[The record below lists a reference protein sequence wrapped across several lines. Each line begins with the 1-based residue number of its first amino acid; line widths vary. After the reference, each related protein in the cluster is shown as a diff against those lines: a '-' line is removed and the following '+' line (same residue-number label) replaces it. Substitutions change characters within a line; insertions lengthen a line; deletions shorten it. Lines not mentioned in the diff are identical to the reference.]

1 MAVINKMINN
11 VIRQEDI
18 PQAYWHDY
26 GGGGVHQAYSDSDD
40 DDDAL
45 MFSRGSRGP
54 SSVRPA
60 FSGPAAPVE
69 AFSGPDAP
77 VEAFSEL
84 AASAFSSGGAVVAMV
99 ADSLLTAVR
108 TVISGPAAPVEDFSE
123 PVASGSDFTLQE
135 IVDYVESD
143 AVSGFNPTG
152 VTSYSDY
159 GDDAVSYMLFHTD
172 DDEEEGG
179 GDNDT
184 PYTFTDSPYT
194 LNQLLDHAMSPSPT
208 DDDAYSLEEGEGW
221 ATADEDEEEGGDLK
235 YDAVSDTVSG
245 YGDEEDELTS
255 DIADSASEEEW
266 TTTDADEEEGG
277 DFQYDATK
285 KEAIEWAERQSD
297 PEIAALVT
305 KEAIEKEAIAAM
317 VTASME
323 RPGQQGFVDHTQAVD
338 RLTGALGGMGD
349 RDKAEVME
357 YLSRIHGAD
366 LAALVSSPAE
376 FSIQA
381 PLIRSALR
389 KNDIMRGL
397 RQREELMGILTRVA
411 AKATDHE
418 KAGMT
423 SNPLD
428 VVQRLQSAMG
438 EFDQETRRNV
448 MAALND
454 KMKLGDFDKIMAR
467 GDLSDVLLGSLLPA
481 PLA

>member
-1 MAVINKMINN
+1 MINN

-221 ATADEDEEEGGDLK
+221 ATADEDEEEGGDFQ
-235 YDAVSDTVSG
+235 YE
-245 YGDEEDELTS
+245 DEE
-255 DIADSASEEEW
+255 
-266 TTTDADEEEGG
+266 
-277 DFQYDATK
+277 
-285 KEAIEWAERQSD
+285 EAIEWAERQQSD
-297 PEIAALVT
+297 PEIAALV
-305 KEAIEKEAIAAM
+305 AASIGRSPAQP
-317 VTASME
+317 VN
-323 RPGQQGFVDHTQAVD
+323 RTQAFD
-338 RLTGALGGMGD
+338 RLTGALGGMNAEN
-349 RDKAEVME
+349 KAEVMD
-357 YLSRIHGAD
+357 YLSRIQSSD
-366 LAALVSSPAE
+366 MAAIATLTE
-376 FSIQA
+376 DSIQKE
-381 PLIRSALR
+381 LISVA
-389 KNDIMRGL
+389 KDNTANMRWV
-397 RQREELMGILTRVA
+397 RQAQAEYDELKEILTRVA

-418 KAGMT
+418 KVVGMT
-423 SNPLD
+423 SNPVD

-454 KMKLGDFDKIMAR
+454 KMKLGDFDLIMASKN
-467 GDLSDVLLGSLLPA
+467 LSGVLRDSLLPA